1 MIPNDP
7 VMLLSYVNTQLRDYY
22 SSLDAL
28 CEDKG
33 IGKEELEKI
42 GDEIYARI
50 DAAEGFKQQIEKRL
64 NHSIEIDPNRKI
76 TCSIGIAMDS
86 QARSE
91 DDMEI
96 LIKKADDSLYA
107 VKTGGKGHYAFI

>member
-33 IGKEELEKI
+33 IRKEELAEKM
-42 GDEIYARI
+42 
-50 DAAEGFKQQIEKRL
+50 K
-64 NHSIEIDPNRKI
+64 SIEYVYEVDQN
-76 TCSIGIAMDS
+76 
-86 QARSE
+86 QF
-91 DDMEI
+91 
-96 LIKKADDSLYA
+96 
-107 VKTGGKGHYAFI
+107 V

>member
-33 IGKEELEKI
+33 IRKEELVEKM
-42 GDEIYARI
+42 
-50 DAAEGFKQQIEKRL
+50 K
-64 NHSIEIDPNRKI
+64 SIEYVYEVDQN
-76 TCSIGIAMDS
+76 
-86 QARSE
+86 QF
-91 DDMEI
+91 
-96 LIKKADDSLYA
+96 
-107 VKTGGKGHYAFI
+107 V